1 MSFSATT
8 LFVSGHLATSLAVTV
23 FALFVCA
30 LVAIPWLAAHMRF
43 WGNRNGKKSYFASAD
58 LLVRM
63 SMPCLAG
70 VFLFGMVSFH
80 LVSLRHSSGLMTA
93 TILMAPL
100 AVAVPLLCFVW
111 GAFCILSKKSS
122 RWAENDL
129 VYLVAAGVAAAGA
142 LAIVTAL
149 IVGTVDE
156 SLWPRM
162 RGDVASVFF
171 SPSFLFGMVVALLAS
186 FMVGGVLLML
196 IGRRSFYWERGVS
209 VPEGAFLIQM
219 GTVPSLFAAILL
231 AAWAGVWW
239 LSDGLEPL
247 RAIIFS
253 GDIVLLSLSG
263 VLVAG
268 VVALLEMLASV
279 LKKKGNAPRTSLT
292 VAVLLFVAVFS
303 ATSLFLRPGLSG
315 APEGSQ
321 VAPSAMT
328 QGLPG
333 AR

>member
-1 MSFSATT
+1 
-8 LFVSGHLATSLAVTV
+8 
-23 FALFVCA
+23 
-30 LVAIPWLAAHMRF
+30 
-43 WGNRNGKKSYFASAD
+43 
-58 LLVRM
+58 
-63 SMPCLAG
+63 
-70 VFLFGMVSFH
+70 
-80 LVSLRHSSGLMTA
+80 
-93 TILMAPL
+93 
-100 AVAVPLLCFVW
+100 
-111 GAFCILSKKSS
+111 
-122 RWAENDL
+122 
-129 VYLVAAGVAAAGA
+129 
-142 LAIVTAL
+142 
-149 IVGTVDE
+149 
-156 SLWPRM
+156 
-162 RGDVASVFF
+162 
-171 SPSFLFGMVVALLAS
+171 
-186 FMVGGVLLML
+186 ML